1 MVRSVTLG
9 CVEFAVP
16 GNTLED
22 KLRILESRKMWLEL
36 VNDVFDEKR
45 LEHILEILPNFK
57 TPIMSVQAFLLHD
70 LRMLSTKDK
79 DQKIAVRHVEETIKI
94 AAKVGAQNVV
104 TTITYGEPRIE
115 NPREKC
121 VELFKHFGKLSE
133 EFNVLVSIEPLGKE
147 RTTFLPSVSEIY
159 RLVQDVGSEHVRLM
173 ADTMHI
179 HSNGENIAEVVKEYF
194 LEISELQL
202 RDTNSRPPGRG
213 SVNFASVLKI
223 IREKF
228 KGLTCLEYKPG
239 PDPRADFDYAC
250 KSVGDIISAAR

>member
-1 MVRSVTLG
+1 MVRRVTWG
-9 CVEFAVP
+9 CVEFVVP
-16 GNTLED
+16 GDTLED

-36 VNDVFDEKR
+36 VNDGFDEKR
-45 LEHILEILPNFK
+45 LKSVLEILPNFK

-70 LRMLSTKDK
+70 LRMLSAKEK
-79 DQKIAVRHVEETIKI
+79 DQKLAIRHVEETIKI
-94 AAKVGAQNVV
+94 ASKVGAQNVV
-104 TTITYGEPRIE
+104 TTITYEEPRIE
-115 NPREKC
+115 NPRERC

-133 EFNVLVSIEPLGKE
+133 EFNILTSIEPLGRE

-179 HSNGENIAEVVKEYF
+179 HSNGEDVVGVVNEY
-194 LEISELQL
+194 LVKISELQL
-202 RDTNSRPPGRG
+202 RDTNSRPLGQG
-213 SVNFASVLKI
+213 SINFAPVLKI

-239 PDPRADFDYAC
+239 LDPSADFSYVC
-250 KSVGDIISAAR
+250 KSLGDIISAAR

>member
-1 MVRSVTLG
+1 MVRRVTLG
-9 CVEFAVP
+9 CAEFAVP
-16 GNTLED
+16 GDTLED
-22 KLRILESRKMWLEL
+22 KLRILELHKMWLEL
-36 VNDVFDEKR
+36 VNDGFDEKR
-45 LEHILEILPNFK
+45 LKNILGILPNFK

-70 LRMLSTKDK
+70 LRMLSAKDK
-79 DQKIAVRHVEETIKI
+79 DQKIAIRHVEETIKI
-94 AAKVGAQNVV
+94 ASKVGAQNVV

-115 NPREKC
+115 NPRKRC

-133 EFNVLVSIEPLGKE
+133 EFNVLVSIEPLGRE

-179 HSNGENIAEVVKEYF
+179 HSNGENIAEVVNEY
-194 LEISELQL
+194 LMGISELQL

-213 SVNFASVLKI
+213 SINFAPVLKI
-223 IREKF
+223 IRKNF

-239 PDPRADFDYAC
+239 PDPSADFNYAC
-250 KSVGDIISAAR
+250 KSVGDIIYAAR